1 MNLLVIILLVLLL
14 CGGGGFYGFNSYRA
28 GWGIPG
34 GIGLV
39 VVVLLILFLTGTIR

>member
-1 MNLLVIILLVLLL
+1 MNLLVIILLVLL

-39 VVVLLILFLTGTIR
+39 VVVLLILFLVGGLR